1 MIYTVTL
8 NPSLDYHLYTERLT
22 LGTTNRATREAMTF
36 GGKGINVSVILT
48 RLGVPN
54 IALGLVAG
62 FTGDE
67 LCVRLTEA
75 GLTHDMIR
83 LEQGMTRINVKLHGS
98 DESEINAAG
107 PVITAEAMDTLM
119 RKLGDLNGGDTLV
132 LSGSVPSSL
141 PKDTYAR
148 IMARLAGKG
157 IRFAVDAEGAA
168 LTAVLPYRPFLVKPN
183 RHELSALWGQDL
195 TDDEAVISAARDL
208 QRKGAQNVLVSL
220 GGDGAILL
228 TEDGDDYRSP
238 ALGGRPINTVGAG
251 DSMGAGFLAG
261 ISDGYEAALRMG
273 LAAGGTTA
281 CAEGLGTREDI
292 LSLYRG

>member
-1 MIYTVTL
+1 MIYTLTL
-8 NPSLDYHLYTERLT
+8 NPALDYHLYSDT
-22 LGTTNRATREAMTF
+22 LRKGATNRAERVSFSF
-36 GGKGINVSVILT
+36 GGKGINVSVVLT
-48 RLGVPN
+48 RLGVSN
-54 IALGLVAG
+54 RALGFVAG

-67 LCVRLTEA
+67 LCRRLTDA
-75 GLTHDMIR
+75 GATHDMIR
-83 LEQGMTRINVKLHGS
+83 LDGGMTRINVKLHS
-98 DESEINAAG
+98 AEETEINASG
-107 PVITAEAMDTLM
+107 PIITAEAMEALM
-119 RKLGDLNGGDTLV
+119 VKLEHMNGGDTLV

-157 IRFAVDAEGAA
+157 IRFVVDAEGEVLTAA
-168 LTAVLPYRPFLVKPN
+168 LPHRPFLIKPN

-208 QRKGAQNVLVSL
+208 QRKGARNVLVSM

-228 TEDGDDYRSP
+228 TEDGNDYRSP
-238 ALGGRPINTVGAG
+238 ALGGRSINTVGAG
-251 DSMGAGFLAG
+251 DSMVAGFLAG
-261 ISDGYEAALRMG
+261 LSEGYEAALRMG
-273 LAAGGTTA
+273 LAAGGATT